1 MSRERKYAI
10 GDYVMLWGRTP
21 ARIVEFYDEE
31 CEPTSE
37 HWYQI
42 EFAEIDAYR
51 GTTFAGQP
59 ESALRAGV
67 KEDFNKERNASV
79 DKAALWLA
87 DRIEKLRCLHIG

>member
-42 EFAEIDAYR
+42 EFAGIDAYR

-67 KEDFNKERNASV
+67 KEDFDKERNASV
-79 DKAALWLA
+79 DKATLWLT
-87 DRIEKLRCLHIG
+87 DRIEKLRCLHID